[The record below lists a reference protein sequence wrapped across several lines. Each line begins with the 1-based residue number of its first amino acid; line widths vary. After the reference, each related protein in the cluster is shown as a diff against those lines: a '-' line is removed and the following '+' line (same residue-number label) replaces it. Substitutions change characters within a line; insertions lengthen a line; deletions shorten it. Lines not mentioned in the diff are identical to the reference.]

1 MDDKEEL
8 FVEGKE
14 GEEDLLDF
22 DFEELPEEVSA
33 AEALDD
39 ESFDDEILTLTNIIK
54 EGDIGVASES
64 EKSGAEGEFEFDSDE
79 LDVDSIDFDDE
90 EIAEK
95 AASVEA
101 AAAPIDDILDS
112 KEIAFDLDDA
122 FDELKEPEDKAPEE
136 SDMVGPVDAED
147 RGYETGSFDGD
158 LSEIPDIA
166 GGAVTEVGG
175 GVAVPEVQEEI
186 IPDEVE
192 GDSGTVADEIIPID
206 EDDLESEPQELD
218 LGAMIDEIEKEEIEA
233 EEEIL
238 PLDQIREEKE
248 EEPEPP
254 IEELAPEPSQ
264 ITDELVPESIELEDE
279 TGLEGLDK
287 DGLEQMISGI
297 VMSAVEKAVKETMAG
312 TAERVIKETI
322 EALKSSIES
331 SEE

>member
-147 RGYETGSFDGD
+147 RDYETGSFDGD

-287 DGLEQMISGI
+287 DGLE
-297 VMSAVEKAVKETMAG
+297 
-312 TAERVIKETI
+312 
-322 EALKSSIES
+322 
-331 SEE
+331 